1 MPNWEFPQCR
11 ASDSRLILTAMND
24 DFPILAAIASKP
36 THSHGLFE
44 HLQAAGVTVT
54 KSTLYRHVDSLL
66 AKGWLEAEDVP
77 GEGVRSR
84 RPLTLSDA
92 GRTRV
97 DAEAAEILCSEPLES
112 PLFAL
117 AFSAVGEA
125 GPELLAILRPRMAL
139 AATRL
144 AEQERSLRDSA
155 CTDAFSRS
163 ARERRMSH
171 LKAEMAW
178 LLDLMGRRVVNAEER
193 RGQHVG

>member
-1 MPNWEFPQCR
+1 
-11 ASDSRLILTAMND
+11 
-24 DFPILAAIASKP
+24 
-36 THSHGLFE
+36 
-44 HLQAAGVTVT
+44 
-54 KSTLYRHVDSLL
+54 
-66 AKGWLEAEDVP
+66 
-77 GEGVRSR
+77 
-84 RPLTLSDA
+84 
-92 GRTRV
+92 
-97 DAEAAEILCSEPLES
+97 
-112 PLFAL
+112 
-117 AFSAVGEA
+117 
-125 GPELLAILRPRMAL
+125 MAL